1 MILAWRPGI
10 ADLLGLERFEEGKAK
25 APSAGRWRR
34 LARSSAARRIV
45 SARFVVVLDP
55 LNVPHFSRPKYRF
68 KPYDRL
74 SDERQPVLSGLEVF
88 SGVKPKKVKR
98 VSATARGRMFRIG
111 AFSRLHFHTGVRR
124 RRRV

>member
-1 MILAWRPGI
+1 LDGVS
-10 ADLLGLERFEEGKAK
+10 DSSGL
-25 APSAGRWRR
+25 ST
-34 LARSSAARRIV
+34 RI
-45 SARFVVVLDP
+45 SRGFAHKDDGAARFVVVLGP

-74 SDERQPVLSGLEVF
+74 SDERQPVLGGLEVF

-98 VSATARGRMFRIG
+98 VSATARGRMLRIG

>member
-1 MILAWRPGI
+1 VYYWPIPG
-10 ADLLGLERFEEGKAK
+10 AFDPVR
-25 APSAGRWRR
+25 
-34 LARSSAARRIV
+34 
-45 SARFVVVLDP
+45 DP

-74 SDERQPVLSGLEVF
+74 SDERQPVLGDLEVL

-111 AFSRLHFHTGVRR
+111 AFSRLLSYRSSSPAPRLTRGLLPRNE
-124 RRRV
+124 